1 MEIVLVMI
9 KVTLEESGFQTILQ
23 SIEDN
28 TQSRITKLIEG
39 QT

>member
-28 TQSRITKLIEG
+28 AQSRITKLIEG